1 MYQLYQLV
9 SLQLI
14 FAITTRQNGDPCSC
28 YCQSNECLPIPNHH
42 CGHSFLQTFSENAL
56 QKSDIKG
63 QILVIGKAWRP
74 ERPTLGSAEVVAGVG
89 QREAGGMSKHARM
102 HGRHERRLVDLKRIS
117 QKVLATL
124 MGSGGGV
131 AFDVYPAS
139 RLLAH
144 AHMETPMAHR

>member
-1 MYQLYQLV
+1 M
-9 SLQLI
+9 I
-14 FAITTRQNGDPCSC
+14 PAPAIASQMSACQFRTTTAATLSSRPFPKTLS
-28 YCQSNECLPIPNHH
+28 
-42 CGHSFLQTFSENAL
+42 

-63 QILVIGKAWRP
+63 QILVIGRAWGP

-89 QREAGGMSKHARM
+89 QREAAGMSKHVRM
-102 HGRHERRLVDLKRIS
+102 HGRHERRLVDLERIS

-131 AFDVYPAS
+131 AFDVYQAS

-144 AHMETPMAHR
+144 ARMETPMAHR